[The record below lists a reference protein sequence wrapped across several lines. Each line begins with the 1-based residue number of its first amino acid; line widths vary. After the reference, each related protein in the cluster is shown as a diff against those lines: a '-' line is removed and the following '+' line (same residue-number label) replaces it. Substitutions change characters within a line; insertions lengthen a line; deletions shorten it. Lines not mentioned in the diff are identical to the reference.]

1 MEIQIHEAFNLIYM
15 AACALYKI
23 YNTCHVCEKDRT
35 KRSHK
40 VVAHNLCHKSRYF
53 GGFREA
59 PTACNIVSLCLEKN
73 RM

>member
-40 VVAHNLCHKSRYF
+40 VVAHKLRYF
-53 GGFREA
+53 WGFRET

-73 RM
+73 KI